1 MTEALANLI
10 GVLIA
15 GALLGVEI
23 WVVGIAVLAW
33 VVARHGPIIPRALV
47 LAAFVLG
54 VSAVAYVAVVVLI
67 AALLESIV

>member
-23 WVVGIAVLAW
+23 WVVGIGLLAW
-33 VVARHGPIIPRALV
+33 VVARQGPVIPRV
-47 LAAFVLG
+47 LIVAAFFLG
-54 VSAVAYVAVVVLI
+54 VSGVAYVAVIVLI
-67 AALLESIV
+67 GALLESII